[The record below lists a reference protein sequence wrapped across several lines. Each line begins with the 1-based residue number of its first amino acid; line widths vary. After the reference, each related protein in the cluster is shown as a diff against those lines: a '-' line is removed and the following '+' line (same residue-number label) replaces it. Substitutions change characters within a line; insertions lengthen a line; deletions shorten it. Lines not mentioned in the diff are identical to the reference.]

1 MEFREANRILQSV
14 KYAMAADGVKL
25 PSSAETNGIMRLLDK
40 PDADKSRARSAAH
53 IARSART
60 GARDITVYYRAL
72 DAVKTGLPDP
82 ITYASIML
90 LHKSLFGDVDD
101 DAGKPRVK
109 EAATDGS
116 AHTDPK
122 YIAGSLK
129 AILTKMNA
137 IAEAPT
143 ISKDDFA
150 SYLTHY
156 MRELIIL
163 HPFENGS
170 RLTLRLFML
179 MFCKRK
185 GFSLSYNRVT
195 PQSIRSVEETAF
207 LTDDVTPLY
216 KLFINCLSYERTT
229 VSPPKPARSKREAAA
244 ARRKPIAPK
253 SAMPDGTTDA
263 EIAAVKLKV
272 TRADHHDIDDAKLK
286 RIIRLQQKISKL
298 NEQLVT
304 ELSSDDLAT
313 DD

>member
-40 PDADKSRARSAAH
+40 PGAVKARARSAA
-53 IARSART
+53 SGQ
-60 GARDITVYYRAL
+60 GARDLAVYYRAL
-72 DAVKTGLPDP
+72 DAVKVGLPTV
-82 ITYASIML
+82 TYASVML
-90 LHKSLFGDVDD
+90 LHKSLFCDDD
-101 DAGKPRVK
+101 DAGKPRTK
-109 EAATDGS
+109 EAATGGS

-129 AILTKMNA
+129 AILTKMND

-163 HPFENGS
+163 HPFERGS
-170 RLTLRLFML
+170 SLTLRLFML

-229 VSPPKPARSKREAAA
+229 ISPPKPTRSKREAAA
-244 ARRKPIAPK
+244 AKRTAKPAPP
-253 SAMPDGTTDA
+253 SGTPDA

-272 TRADHHDIDDAKLK
+272 ARAEHQDIDDAKLK